1 MNIEHQKYEH
11 VKKEYAKIS
20 VALIREYIEVIHDIK
35 EEKILRGIKQRKF
48 FGRHGRNRDRRRIN
62 V

>member
-20 VALIREYIEVIHDIK
+20 VALIREYIEVIYDMK
-35 EEKILRGIKQRKF
+35 EEKILRGRKQRKVLWKTWKKQ
-48 FGRHGRNRDRRRIN
+48 RQKEN
-62 V
+62 